1 MLKKAI
7 LKTAG
12 MGLLASG
19 AFAAAAGV
27 RYYTG
32 RKINAAQKFGQALLD
47 TERLEQAKSYIAQEP
62 EAALAACAAY
72 LINTVFLAVE
82 GMTGPP
88 HLDPIGYERKVL
100 SSDGSHYAIITTTV
114 HSPEARWRF
123 ELEIPNIAQVSG
135 SRRLG
140 QAKLIGSRIRME
152 TPDTVTIRFVE
163 GYAVNIETNLAFSGS
178 LNPLA
183 GKDAQLVGSASLSDN
198 RGNVGRFSIHEE
210 GAISGS
216 VTCGDRTV
224 GRFTGS
230 LQSGLTFRQSS
241 MSTAD
246 K

>member
-1 MLKKAI
+1 MGKKTI

-19 AFAAAAGV
+19 AFAAAAGI
-27 RYYTG
+27 RYYTS

-47 TERLEQAKSYIAQEP
+47 IERLEQAKSYIALEP
-62 EAALAACAAY
+62 EAALAASAAY

-88 HLDPIGYERKVL
+88 QIDAIGYERKVF
-100 SSDGSHYAIITTTV
+100 SSDGSLCAIITTTV
-114 HSPEARWRF
+114 HSPEARWHF
-123 ELEIPNIAQVSG
+123 DLDIPNIARVSG

-140 QAKLIGSRIRME
+140 QAKLTGSRIRME
-152 TPDTVTIRFVE
+152 TPDTVTIRFHD

-178 LNPLA
+178 LVPLA
-183 GKDAQLVGSASLSDN
+183 GKDAQLIGSASLSDN
-198 RGNVGRFSIHEE
+198 RGNVGRFSIHED

-216 VTCGDRTV
+216 VTCGDKTV
-224 GRFTGS
+224 GRFSGS

-241 MSTAD
+241 LSATGN
-246 K
+246 